1 MATVVFLDEGFTIP
15 SIGSLSDFRQWA
27 ASDDFPQSGRIDYNA
42 GLIEV
47 DLSSEDLYTHGTLK
61 AEIASVIHQ
70 RTKKIEGQTF
80 IDCTRITFPAT
91 GLSVEPD
98 VLVVMNSSL
107 TDGRVNRVPKASR
120 EQGRFIEFE
129 GSADLIVEIVS
140 DSSAVKDFQRLPSA
154 YFAAGVT
161 EFWLADARG
170 EELLFQIHRRGQKGF
185 EPVEADEQDYQVS
198 AVLGK
203 SYRLEC
209 EASDADSM
217 IHNLRER
224 DLK

>member
-1 MATVVFLDEGFTIP
+1 MASTIIFEERLTIP
-15 SIGSLSDFRQWA
+15 PIDSLSDFRRWA
-27 ASDDFPQSGRIDYNA
+27 LSDEFPQTGRIDYFA

-47 DLSSEDLYTHGTLK
+47 DMSPEDLYTHGTLK
-61 AEIASVIHQ
+61 AEVASVIHQ
-70 RTKKIEGQTF
+70 RTKQIEGQTF

-107 TDGRVNRVPKASR
+107 ADGRVNRVPKASR

-154 YFAAGVT
+154 YFAAGVS

-170 EELLFQIHRRGQKGF
+170 SQLLFQIHRRGSQGF
-185 EPVEADEQDYQVS
+185 EPVEIDNQGYQIS
-198 AVLGK
+198 TVLEK
-203 SYRLEC
+203 NYRLEC
-209 EASDADSM
+209 EPSEADSM
-217 IHNLRER
+217 IYNLKER
-224 DLK
+224 SLA